1 MFASDDKLAKISKLI
16 EQAEHFARHG
26 EQGSADAA
34 LARADA
40 MMVKYSIDRAFLES
54 VKPAGTREV
63 PTSVDIAFVPSS
75 DPFRYEMR
83 ELLRALAES
92 ARVRVAF
99 RGNWK
104 ESQAIL
110 VGFPS
115 DIEYCRMLW
124 TGVYFA
130 FVSRVNPSWDT
141 ALTADQN
148 IKILKESGKKW
159 AEIAIEANAHGFEC
173 APNDGRLKAAYRRAC
188 KAEGVEPTAHTQRH
202 GAYRA
207 SFVEA
212 FTYTVTARLRKQA
225 DAAAGIV
232 RDNPGSELVLADRS
246 VYVDD
251 KFYDMFPNMR
261 PMSAEEMAKWA
272 QQSAEARATEEA
284 RRAGLTDKQRADEDR
299 KRAKQHAAYARD
311 ADRDYARRYDAAG
324 DSAGRRAGQSVDLGG
339 AKVSQSARKG
349 LES

>member
-1 MFASDDKLAKISKLI
+1 MITEDVLAKIAKLI
-16 EQAEHFARHG
+16 ERASHSATPEAERDLCL
-26 EQGSADAA
+26 E
-34 LARADA
+34 RADA

-54 VKPAGTREV
+54 VKPAGTREA
-63 PTSVDIAFVPSS
+63 PTSVDIAFVPIS

-92 ARVRVAF
+92 SRVRVAF

-159 AEIAIEANAHGFEC
+159 AQIAIEANAHGFEC
-173 APNDGRLKAAYRRAC
+173 KPNDGRLKAAYRRAC

-212 FTYTVTARLRKQA
+212 FVYTVTARLRKQA

-246 VYVDD
+246 VHVDA
-251 KFYDMFPNMR
+251 KFYDMFPDFR
-261 PMSAEEMAKWA
+261 PMSDEERAELRRDREAAMA
-272 QQSAEARATEEA
+272 AEKA
-284 RRAGLTDKQRADEDR
+284 RRASLTDEERKAEDR
-299 KRAKQHAAYARD
+299 QRAKQTAAYAREY
-311 ADRDYARRYDAAG
+311 DREQARRYDEAG

-339 AKVSQSARKG
+339 AKVSGSARKG
-349 LES
+349 IQS